1 MKGLKVEVEK
11 ELPIYY
17 KDIKLDNGYRIDIFV
32 EQAIIIELKSVQ
44 VLNKV
49 HLAQMLTYIKL
60 SSTKVRLLIN
70 FNEKLLKNGLKR
82 VIL

>member
-32 EQAIIIELKSVQ
+32 EWAIIIELKSVQ